1 MDKRVENFLKYGD
14 KEMAGSEMGSN
25 AFVTALFMWLG
36 AVIVNR
42 KFLPSIGE
50 IVYLVLIVCIG
61 FFVKHRNLKKEIYLY
76 RGVVMI
82 GCSIL
87 SFRIS
92 YGGVAMGHHV
102 EQFVIGA
109 YIIVF
114 LLCSVAELY
123 FIIRL
128 VKKDAYNQKEHSVS
142 AGTILIGSG
151 LSVLLCPLIFSGF
164 SENQLGGVIAIG
176 SLLMGAIFIFGV
188 GNFYKAYLYKKY
200 ENVL

>member
-1 MDKRVENFLKYGD
+1 
-14 KEMAGSEMGSN
+14 
-25 AFVTALFMWLG
+25 
-36 AVIVNR
+36 
-42 KFLPSIGE
+42 
-50 IVYLVLIVCIG
+50 
-61 FFVKHRNLKKEIYLY
+61 
-76 RGVVMI
+76 MI

-128 VKKDAYNQKEHSVS
+128 VKKMHIIRKSIQYLQEQFLLVQDYRYCCVP
-142 AGTILIGSG
+142 LFFR
-151 LSVLLCPLIFSGF
+151 VLVRI
-164 SENQLGGVIAIG
+164 N
-176 SLLMGAIFIFGV
+176 
-188 GNFYKAYLYKKY
+188 
-200 ENVL
+200 